1 MPVRCEMTQ
10 FLQISDTHIVKTGSL
25 VSGRLETSGPL
36 KRLALRIAELQFEV
50 GPLDGIVVTG
60 DVSDDGTAESYAL
73 FKSILKP
80 LNLPIFCIP
89 GNHDVRSPFRAAF
102 HEAGYLPKAGKL
114 NWQQRL
120 GALEIIGLDTL
131 IEGQSCG
138 ELDQASL
145 QFLKTCLVNLK
156 KVPAVLVM
164 HHPPFKSGMAFMDTI
179 GLQNGTEQLSK
190 ILAEHQGEVLVLCGH
205 LHRNISTRLAGHTV
219 ISAPSVCSSFLFNID
234 HDAPIGFLKH
244 EGGVLLH
251 QWAEGFK
258 SIRIDPVRGDGPFGF

>member
-1 MPVRCEMTQ
+1 MTQ
-10 FLQISDTHIVKTGSL
+10 FLQISDTHIVKPGSL

-80 LNLPIFCIP
+80 LDLPIFCIP
-89 GNHDVRSPFRAAF
+89 GNHDARTPFRAAF
-102 HEAGYLPKAGKL
+102 DGAGYLPKAGKL
-114 NWQQRL
+114 NWQHRL
-120 GALEIIGLDTL
+120 GALQVIGLDTL
-131 IEGQSCG
+131 IEGQGGG
-138 ELDQASL
+138 ELDQDSL
-145 QFLKTCLVNLK
+145 QFLKTCLADLK
-156 KVPAVLVM
+156 QAPAVVMM
-164 HHPPFKSGMAFMDTI
+164 HHPPFKSGMAFMDSI
-179 GLQNGTEQLSK
+179 GLQNGTEQLSE
-190 ILAEHQGEVLVLCGH
+190 ILAEYQGEILVLCGH
-205 LHRNISTRLAGHTV
+205 IHRNISTRLAGHTV
-219 ISAPSVCSSFLFNID
+219 ISAPSVCSSFLFNTH
-234 HDAPIGFLKH
+234 HDAPIGFLKQ